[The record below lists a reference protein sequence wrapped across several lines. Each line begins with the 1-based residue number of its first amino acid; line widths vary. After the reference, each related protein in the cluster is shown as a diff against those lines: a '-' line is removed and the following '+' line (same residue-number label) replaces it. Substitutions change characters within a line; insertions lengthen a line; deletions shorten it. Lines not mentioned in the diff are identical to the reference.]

1 MNQEKNDRLAKNI
14 RKLISSNLD
23 MNSDDII
30 KKSLVP
36 QIPSNRRV
44 IALLIFSLIFFLIH
58 YFLLIKDGKIIEK
71 FTDIL
76 GSVNDIVVPTFAVII
91 TGYAIF
97 QALVNGSTLINLM
110 VASEDKDED
119 ESQFDK
125 YNFYFFGLS
134 MLYLILMILNFLLI
148 IFFKSV
154 PEDWSLSFLPQRI
167 NNILASL
174 LMTIYFTVLLNCLV
188 ELKSFVYNLIQ
199 CFSLNAAS
207 TGIEFLEEYKKRKR
221 NETFYKQ

>member
-154 PEDWSLSFLPQRI
+154 PEDWSLSFLSQRI
-167 NNILASL
+167 NNILASV

-199 CFSLNAAS
+199 CFALNAAS
-207 TGIEFLEEYKKRKR
+207 TGIEFLEEYKKKK
-221 NETFYKQ
+221 EE

>member
-44 IALLIFSLIFFLIH
+44 IVLLIFSLIFFLIH

-167 NNILASL
+167 NNILASV

-199 CFSLNAAS
+199 CFALNAAS

-221 NETFYKQ
+221 NETFYK